1 MKKKEFLTEAKRK
14 AIIADKEKAILE
26 SFAKTF
32 NKIKRI
38 DENTINEFEEENSL
52 YSRQQEFG
60 INPEIEPEEF
70 NQEDE
75 LTEYG
80 LAGMPKNKAGGD
92 SPYFETLSQ
101 ALDVVREY
109 ATKLGYEVDEDDMW
123 FQFGT
128 GGVGYEETKS
138 ANIGLL
144 KNGEP
149 ILDKRGKQMN
159 RFIRVSIYRMPF
171 GKYELT
177 MYKTF

>member
-1 MKKKEFLTEAKRK
+1 MYGAKAVVINVIGGSNQLEVEWIKEPSNLKLVNGQMDGNYNINYFELTNEAGV
-14 AIIADKEKAILE
+14 DK
-26 SFAKTF
+26 
-32 NKIKRI
+32 N
-38 DENTINEFEEENSL
+38 DH
-52 YSRQQEFG
+52 
-60 INPEIEPEEF
+60 EEF

-80 LAGMPKNKAGGD
+80 LAGMPKNNFGGD

-109 ATKLGYEVDEDDMW
+109 ATKLGYEVNEQDMW
-123 FQFGT
+123 YQFGT
-128 GGVGYEETKS
+128 GGIGYEESKS

-149 ILDKRGKQMN
+149 ILDKRGKEMN
-159 RFIRVSIYRMPF
+159 RFIRVSIYRMPS